1 MAGPVGISCWG
12 LNLAPHRGDFAAESS
27 FTRKVQSDAA
37 EHASSWLPGRP
48 ASRPC
53 MQFSDLCMQFSDL
66 CMQSADLLIKSAEFW
81 R

>member
-1 MAGPVGISCWG
+1 MAGPGGISCWG
-12 LNLAPHRGDFAAESS
+12 QNLAPHRGDFAAESS
-27 FTRKVQSDAA
+27 FSRKVQSQSA
-37 EHASSWLPGRP
+37 EHASCWLPGRP

-53 MQFSDLCMQFSDL
+53 MRFSDL